1 MKKILVVEDEEGLR
15 LLYEEELTA
24 EGYDVLTARNGKEAI
39 QQLEQGKPDLIVLD
53 IVMPVMDGMETLGR
67 IVGKERKIPII
78 LNTSYPGYR
87 EDFMSWA
94 ADAYVTKSSRS
105 DRAERKDSG
114 AFGEEGQRPIKK
126 VFAMVLAGGRGERL
140 YPLTRDRAKPAVPFG
155 AIYRIIDFTLSNCIN
170 SDIRRIYALTQY
182 KSTSLH
188 RHIQLG
194 WNILSPLWES
204 S

>member
-24 EGYDVLTARNGKEAI
+24 EGYEVLTARNGKEAI

-94 ADAYVTKSSRS
+94 ADAYVTKSADLTELKGKIR
-105 DRAERKDSG
+105 ELL
-114 AFGEEGQRPIKK
+114 EKK
-126 VFAMVLAGGRGERL
+126 GKNR
-140 YPLTRDRAKPAVPFG
+140 
-155 AIYRIIDFTLSNCIN
+155 
-170 SDIRRIYALTQY
+170 
-182 KSTSLH
+182 
-188 RHIQLG
+188 
-194 WNILSPLWES
+194 
-204 S
+204 